1 MAKYFH
7 ELADEE
13 FEALKDSNITWG
25 EVAKI
30 HPQPIW
36 CGYPGA
42 LEAEMGCWSLVYR
55 TGVNEEYC
63 KKCDLFNESA
73 PNKACTGLAGTAA
86 ADGDGSKPA
95 NQ

>member
-1 MAKYFH
+1 MPKYFH
-7 ELADEE
+7 ELTDEE

-73 PNKACTGLAGTAA
+73 PNKACTGLADTEA
-86 ADGDGSKPA
+86 ADGDGSEPA

>member
-7 ELADEE
+7 ELTDEE
-13 FEALKDSNITWG
+13 FEALKVTDITWG

-30 HPQPIW
+30 YPQPTW
-36 CGYPGA
+36 CEYPGA

-55 TGVNEEYC
+55 RGVSKEFC
-63 KKCDLFNESA
+63 KNCDLFNESA
-73 PNKACTGLAGTAA
+73 PNKACTGLVGTEA

-95 NQ
+95 SQ

>member
-7 ELADEE
+7 ELTDEE
-13 FEALKDSNITWG
+13 FEALKATDITWG

-30 HPQPIW
+30 HPQPTW
-36 CGYPGA
+36 CEYPRA

-55 TGVNEEYC
+55 KGVSKEFC
-63 KKCDLFNESA
+63 KNCDLFNESA
-73 PNKACTGLAGTAA
+73 PNTACTGLAGTEAA
-86 ADGDGSKPA
+86 ESEGSQPA